1 MGLFSRLF
9 RRDPRPAERPDDR
22 ECVLVHLDGTSL
34 PDEVYQ
40 QCDLMTLS
48 GQLGEALEQQGLGE
62 YDGDEQGPA
71 ETTLLMYG
79 SDAERLFG
87 GIEAV
92 LRAYPLCQNARV
104 VIRRGPPGA
113 PEREVRLPRV

>member
-9 RRDPRPAERPDDR
+9 RSEPRPAERPDDR

-34 PDEVYQ
+34 PDDVYQ
-40 QCDLMTLS
+40 RCDVMTLS
-48 GQLGEALEQQGLGE
+48 EQLGEALERQALGE

-71 ETTLLMYG
+71 ETTLFMYG
-79 SDAERLFG
+79 SDAERLFN
-87 GIEAV
+87 GIEAI

-104 VIRRGPPGA
+104 VIRRGPLGA
-113 PEREVRLPRV
+113 PERELRLPRA